1 VTRPLFADVNEDFM
15 SDPHQSHSDTP
26 HEGPIQTP
34 KQVIAAVV
42 AAFVIPI
49 AVIVLLVSYV
59 AADKQ
64 PAAGSDGL
72 GPEAVAKRIQPVG
85 RVEVKDVSDPSAM
98 QSGEQVYAAVCQAC
112 HAAGVA
118 NAPKLGDA
126 AAWAPRLKSGYDALL
141 QAALKGKGA
150 MGPQGGGDHTDL
162 EIARAVVYLANKGGG
177 KFEEPKAAPAA
188 PKQAATQTTTTA
200 AAPPAADAR
209 AAAAAIAAL
218 PPAGGAPAA
227 AAAAGGTAPP
237 LYAQICQACHVAGV
251 AGAPKLGDKA
261 AWAPRIAQGID
272 AMTATV
278 IKGKGTMPP
287 KGGSTA
293 SDAELKAVV
302 TYMASVSK

>member
-1 VTRPLFADVNEDFM
+1 M
-15 SDPHQSHSDTP
+15 SDPHHSHSDTP

-34 KQVIAAVV
+34 KQVVAAVI

-64 PAAGSDGL
+64 PAAGSDTMS
-72 GPEAVAKRIQPVG
+72 PEAVARRIQPVG
-85 RVEVKDVSDPSAM
+85 RVEVKDVSDPAAM

-126 AAWAPRLKSGYDALL
+126 AAWAPRVKAGFETLL
-141 QAALKGKGA
+141 QSALKGKGA

-162 EIARAVVYLANKGGG
+162 EIARAVVYMANKGGA
-177 KFEEPKAAPAA
+177 KFEEPKAVPAA
-188 PKQAATQTTTTA
+188 PKQAAAPAATTA
-200 AAPPAADAR
+200 AQAADAR
-209 AAAAAIAAL
+209 AAASAVAAATAAL

-227 AAAAGGTAPP
+227 AAAGTAPP
-237 LYAQICQACHVAGV
+237 LYAQICQACHVAGI
-251 AGAPKLGDKA
+251 AGAPKVGDKA
-261 AWAPRIAQGID
+261 AWAPRIAQGVD

-278 IKGKGTMPP
+278 IKGKGAMPP

-293 SDAELKAVV
+293 SDAEIKAVV
-302 TYMASVSK
+302 SYMASASK

>member
-1 VTRPLFADVNEDFM
+1 M
-15 SDPHQSHSDTP
+15 SDPHHPHSHSDTP

-34 KQVIAAVV
+34 KQVIAAVI

-49 AVIVLLVSYV
+49 AVLVLLVSYV
-59 AADKQ
+59 SADKQ
-64 PAAGSDGL
+64 PAAGSDAL
-72 GPEAVAKRIQPVG
+72 SPEALAKRIQPVG
-85 RVEVKDVSDPSAM
+85 RVEVKDISDPSAM

-126 AAWAPRLKSGYDALL
+126 PAWAPRLKSGFDALL
-141 QAALKGKGA
+141 HSSLKGKGA
-150 MGPQGGGDHTDL
+150 MGPQGGGDYTDL
-162 EIARAVVYLANKGGG
+162 EIARAVVYMANKGGG

-188 PKQAATQTTTTA
+188 PKQAAVPAATTA
-200 AAPPAADAR
+200 TAPAADAR
-209 AAAAAIAAL
+209 AAASAVAAAIAAL
-218 PPAGGAPAA
+218 PSTGATPAGATL
-227 AAAAGGTAPP
+227 AAAGAAPP

-278 IKGKGTMPP
+278 IQGKGAMPP

-293 SDAELKAVV
+293 SDAEIKAVV
-302 TYMASVSK
+302 TYMASTAK